1 MTEHEPSLPAVD
13 PGAPLQA
20 EECFSLLHDVPSDFA
35 YADRVAPDGT
45 VTPEWT
51 TKGFTRITG
60 YTCDEL
66 VQREEGFVIVHPDDL
81 PILNEHVR
89 QALATWANTVEVRIV
104 TKWGDIRWIR
114 SHLHP
119 VWDAGEER
127 VVRLRG
133 WGEDITDRKL
143 AEADRRLWTSVVE
156 QLGLPLCVWQ
166 LHSRTDASSF
176 RLRAANRAFEQLV
189 GAPESKLVGRPV
201 AEAFPGLASSDLLER
216 WRDVVL
222 SGVPAALGDFALGD
236 EHFDVAIFAV
246 KAFPLPDLCV
256 GLAFDRERL
265 P

>member
-1 MTEHEPSLPAVD
+1 MTEHEPSLPTVD

-45 VTPEWT
+45 VIPEWT

-156 QLGLPLCVWQ
+156 QLACPTCGVSAGSPCRTRSGNTAIKYHTPRFLLVP
-166 LHSRTDASSF
+166 SRGGRSRATKNPYQVTSVGVISRRHGGF
-176 RLRAANRAFEQLV
+176 RRTPSPCRSRILM
-189 GAPESKLVGRPV
+189 
-201 AEAFPGLASSDLLER
+201 D
-216 WRDVVL
+216 
-222 SGVPAALGDFALGD
+222 
-236 EHFDVAIFAV
+236 
-246 KAFPLPDLCV
+246 
-256 GLAFDRERL
+256 
-265 P
+265 